1 MKIINK
7 TRQCILADNVKV
19 ADSFLSRMVGLL
31 NRESLANREALI
43 ITHCQ
48 SIHMFFM
55 RFAIDVI
62 FLDKSD
68 RVVGLEKNIKP
79 FCLSRIYFKA
89 NNAVEFSSGV
99 IDQSK
104 TELGDQLDIV

>member
-1 MKIINK
+1 MKIVNR
-7 TRQCILADNVKV
+7 TRQCTLADKVAV
-19 ADSFLSRMVGLL
+19 ADSFSSRMTGLL
-31 NRESLANREALI
+31 NRDTLDVGEALI

-62 FLDKSD
+62 FVDRAD
-68 RVVGLEKNIKP
+68 RVVGLVKNIKP
-79 FCLSRIYFKA
+79 FRLSGIYFKA
-89 NNAVEFSSGV
+89 NNVIELPAGA

-104 TELGDQLDIV
+104 TALGDQLDVT

>member
-1 MKIINK
+1 MKIVNK
-7 TRQCILADNVKV
+7 TRQCTLADRVVV

-31 NRESLANREALI
+31 NRKTLAQSEALI

-62 FLDKSD
+62 FVDKID

-79 FCLSRIYFKA
+79 FQLSRIYFKS
-89 NNAVEFSSGV
+89 NNAIELPAGV
-99 IDQSK
+99 IDKSR
-104 TELGDQLDIV
+104 TALGDQLDII